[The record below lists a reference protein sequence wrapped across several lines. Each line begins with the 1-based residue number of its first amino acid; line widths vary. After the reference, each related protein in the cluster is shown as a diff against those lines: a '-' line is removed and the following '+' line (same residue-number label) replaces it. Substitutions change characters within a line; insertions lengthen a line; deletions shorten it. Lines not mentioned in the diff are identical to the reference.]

1 MIAIDRSAP
10 PEQAPYC
17 LIVDDEPRLRQVM
30 THLMRGDG
38 FQCVEA
44 ANGLEAL
51 AQLER
56 FPATLVL
63 SDLRMPKM
71 DGFELLQAIRQR
83 FPDVAVVMIT
93 AVADV
98 ESAVNCLGIGAAD
111 YVIKPYQLEDVR
123 ARVAQALDKRRLILE
138 NRAYRESLEERVA
151 EQARRLEELFL
162 NSVQSLAEALELKDP
177 YTRGHSVRVSHYSTV
192 VARQMGLGGE
202 MLRQIELGGHVH
214 DLGKIGVRESVLN
227 KPSRLT
233 PDEYEHIMT
242 HPLLGWRVLSP
253 LLGDTPY
260 ALNIVRSHH
269 ERFDGRGVPDGLAG
283 EAIPLEARIAAA
295 ADSLDAMTSDR
306 PYRASEMTLEMALAE
321 IQRCSGTQ
329 FDPAVVEAVMAS
341 AKAGELALLPRS
353 ATHYAAHV

>member
-1 MIAIDRSAP
+1 
-10 PEQAPYC
+10 
-17 LIVDDEPRLRQVM
+17 
-30 THLMRGDG
+30 
-38 FQCVEA
+38 
-44 ANGLEAL
+44 
-51 AQLER
+51 
-56 FPATLVL
+56 
-63 SDLRMPKM
+63 
-71 DGFELLQAIRQR
+71 
-83 FPDVAVVMIT
+83 
-93 AVADV
+93 
-98 ESAVNCLGIGAAD
+98 
-111 YVIKPYQLEDVR
+111 
-123 ARVAQALDKRRLILE
+123 
-138 NRAYRESLEERVA
+138 
-151 EQARRLEELFL
+151 
-162 NSVQSLAEALELKDP
+162 AEALELKDP

-192 VARQMGLGGE
+192 IARQMGLGGE

-329 FDPAVVEAVMAS
+329 FDPAIVEAVMAS
-341 AKAGELALLPRS
+341 AKSGELALLPRS